1 MPDHKQIKENI
12 LKDEYGLMDKILYGG
27 LGYGYFCIPSDFFKV
42 IFMTLFPPL
51 GILIHYFGKM
61 DTSFPFISWSNI
73 KNILSHMDEFIYSFI
88 LTMLFYVPGLV
99 YTIRILFNKDP
110 LTKNKDKFNNTK
122 HDKNDDTNTDND
134 NGNDNGND
142 TGDDSDSDSDNGDD
156 SDSDSDSDTGDDSDE
171 TINLQKLKET
181 LLD

>member
-61 DTSFPFISWSNI
+61 DPSFPFISWSNI

-122 HDKNDDTNTDND
+122 HVKNDTTNVDNDTINTDS
-134 NGNDNGND
+134 D
-142 TGDDSDSDSDNGDD
+142 TGDDGDDGDDGDTDDID
-156 SDSDSDSDTGDDSDE
+156 SDSDSDSDE
-171 TINLQKLKET
+171 TINLQTLKET